1 MKQGNAML
9 ELQNITRDF
18 GGLRV
23 LDDISLTVAEGGI
36 AGLIGPNGAGK
47 TTLFNI
53 VSGLLKPTRGRV
65 LFQGTDITG
74 LAAPRITEEGLCRTF
89 QNIRVFG
96 EMTLLENVLV
106 GMHRSFS
113 YSAASLLLA
122 LPSWRREELRQRAKA
137 LEILALVRLA
147 DKADRKAEGLSYG
160 EQRRLELARALATE
174 PRLLL
179 LDEPT
184 CGMNPAETDELMNE
198 IVKINGQ
205 GYTIC
210 IIEHD
215 MKVIMGI
222 CSRIAVLNFGEL
234 IAEGGPAEIRANPQ
248 VIEAYLGKEDSHA

>member
-1 MKQGNAML
+1 ML
-9 ELQNITRDF
+9 AIQNITKDF
-18 GGLRV
+18 GGIRV
-23 LDDISLTVAEGGI
+23 LDNVTFGIREGMI
-36 AGLIGPNGAGK
+36 TGLIGPNGAGK

-53 VSGLLKPTRGRV
+53 TSGLVKPTSGSIMLGNRE
-65 LFQGTDITG
+65 ITG
-74 LAAPRITEEGLCRTF
+74 MSSPRITEQGICRTF

-106 GMHRSFS
+106 GMHRLFS
-113 YSAASLLLA
+113 YSVGSMLFD
-122 LPSWRREELRQRAKA
+122 LPKKKQEEKQNREKA
-137 LEILALVRLA
+137 YEILKMVRLEDRA
-147 DKADRKAEGLSYG
+147 DWKAEGLSYG

-184 CGMNPAETDELMNE
+184 AGMNPAETEELMNE
-198 IVKINGQ
+198 IVRINAE

-222 CSRIAVLNFGEL
+222 CGRIAVLNFGKL
-234 IAEGGPAEIRANPQ
+234 IAEGDPGSVRSDPN
-248 VIEAYLGKEDSHA
+248 VIEAYLGRETHA

>member
-1 MKQGNAML
+1 ML
-9 ELQNITRDF
+9 ELQNITKDF

-23 LDDISLTVAEGGI
+23 LDDISLTLGQGGI
-36 AGLIGPNGAGK
+36 SGLIGPNGAGK

-53 VSGLLKPTRGRV
+53 ISGLVKPSRGTV
-65 LFQGTDITG
+65 LFRNSDITD
-74 LAAPRITEEGLCRTF
+74 LSAPAITEQGICRTF

-96 EMTLLENVLV
+96 DMTLLENVLV
-106 GMHRSFS
+106 GMHRRFS

-122 LPSWRREELRQRAKA
+122 LPSSRREEKSLRAKA
-137 LEILALVRLA
+137 LEVLALVRLA
-147 DKADRKAEGLSYG
+147 DDAYRKANALSYG

-174 PRLLL
+174 PQLLL

-184 CGMNPAETDELMNE
+184 CGMNPAETGELMSE

-215 MKVIMGI
+215 MKVIMEI
-222 CSRIAVLNFGEL
+222 CSHIAVLNFGEL
-234 IAEGGPAEIRANPQ
+234 IAEGGPEEIRANPQ
-248 VIEAYLGKEDSHA
+248 VIEAYLGKDGTGA